1 MSVAALRMLMASR
14 CCWLAKV
21 VPLNYLMV
29 TTSTPRR
36 WVPYQDALHRDIGWS
51 WVSWVSRVSR
61 VSRVNR
67 VSRVSEEGEEGEEG
81 EP

>member
-1 MSVAALRMLMASR
+1 VSVAALRMLRTSR
-14 CCWLAKV
+14 CCCLAKIV
-21 VPLNYLMV
+21 LLNYVMV
-29 TTSTPRR
+29 TTSTPRS

-51 WVSWVSRVSR
+51 WVSRVSR
-61 VSRVNR
+61 VSWVSW

>member
-1 MSVAALRMLMASR
+1 MLRASR
-14 CCWLAKV
+14 CCCLAKI
-21 VPLNYLMV
+21 VPLNYVMV
-29 TTSTPRR
+29 TTPTPRS

-51 WVSWVSRVSR
+51 WVSWVSWVS
-61 VSRVNR
+61 R